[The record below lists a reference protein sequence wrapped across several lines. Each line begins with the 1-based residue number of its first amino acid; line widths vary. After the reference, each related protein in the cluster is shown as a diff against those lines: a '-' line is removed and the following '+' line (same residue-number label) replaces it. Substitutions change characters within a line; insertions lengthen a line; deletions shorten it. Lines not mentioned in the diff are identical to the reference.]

1 MLIDVV
7 VLLSAVTIAVLGLVP
22 VQRRVPL
29 DALRKQHE
37 VAGVAYAVLATLYGV
52 ILAFVLVASWEQ
64 FENVRHT
71 IEMEVDAAGNL
82 GRHSEGFSSADAAR
96 LHTALADYLRSV
108 IRDEWPAMERG
119 EASAEGW
126 EEYARLWT
134 AVLGVELHSDKQ
146 TSLWQTTVEQ
156 MDALSTARRERVLF
170 ANRNVPVIV
179 WSFLVV
185 FGIVTVAFTYLF
197 GMENLRTH
205 RLIAGAL
212 AATICSTLILIRETQ
227 TPFRGALTL
236 GPQPFQALLDR
247 VSAEQAPPPT
257 P

>member
-1 MLIDVV
+1 MLTDLV
-7 VLLSAVTIAVLGLVP
+7 VLLLAVTIAVLGLVP

-52 ILAFVLVASWEQ
+52 ILAFVLVVSWEQ

-71 IEMEVDAAGNL
+71 IELEVDAAGNL
-82 GRHSEGFSSADAAR
+82 SRHAQGFSPADDAR
-96 LHTALADYLRSV
+96 LHAALADYLRSV
-108 IRDEWPAMERG
+108 IQKEWPAMERA
-119 EASAEGW
+119 EASPEGW
-126 EEYARLWT
+126 DEYSRLWA

-179 WSFLVV
+179 WGFLVV

-197 GMENLRTH
+197 GMENFRTH

-247 VSAEQAPPPT
+247 LQAEQAQPPRP
-257 P
+257 